1 MLSLSK
7 LTRPRRASLA
17 VSDRDPS
24 TSLRVT
30 KQKGRLDLYNFCGLP
45 VNKIVDIIAFVFY
58 QPKSIR
64 EALDCK
70 AELRERGTFIAG
82 GTDIVVLMNA
92 GKAAPENFID
102 LTHIPE
108 LCAINKRNG
117 TIAMAGNVTHAQ
129 SGRLPVRC
137 LAQASLS
144 VGGPGIREL
153 GTIAGNLATASP
165 AGDGSTALLAL
176 DAEVEL
182 TSVRGVRKM
191 PLEKFFLSY
200 RKTALAPDEM
210 ITKIFIPANYKT
222 DWAKVGKRGAVNISL
237 VAAAVAIT
245 PQKQARI
252 ALACVAA
259 TPVRCHKT
267 EEFLA
272 KNGLTAGTI
281 RQAADVVRSE
291 IKPITD
297 HRASADYKTHL
308 SGVLVRRL
316 LENLAN

>member
-1 MLSLSK
+1 M
-7 LTRPRRASLA
+7 
-17 VSDRDPS
+17 
-24 TSLRVT
+24 
-30 KQKGRLDLYNFCGLP
+30 
-45 VNKIVDIIAFVFY
+45 FY
-58 QPKSIR
+58 QPKNIR
-64 EALDCK
+64 DALERK
-70 AELRERGTFIAG
+70 AELKEHGTFIAG
-82 GTDIVVLMNA
+82 GTDLVVLMNA

-102 LTHIPE
+102 LSHIPE
-108 LCAINKRNG
+108 LCAINHRNG
-117 TIAMAGNVTHAQ
+117 TIELAGNVTHAQ
-129 SGRLPVRC
+129 CGRLPVKC

-153 GTIAGNLATASP
+153 GTIAGNIATASP

-210 ITKIFIPANYKT
+210 ITKVIVPTNYQT
-222 DWAKVGKRGAVNISL
+222 DWAKNGKRGAMNISI

-245 PQKQARI
+245 PQKQVRI
-252 ALACVAA
+252 ALASVAPF
-259 TPVRCHKT
+259 PVRCHKA
-267 EEFLA
+267 EAVFA
-272 KNGLTAGTI
+272 KGGDI
-281 RQAADVVRSE
+281 RQVAETVRSE

-308 SGVLVRRL
+308 AGVMVRRL
-316 LENLAN
+316 LENLCGH

>member
-1 MLSLSK
+1 M
-7 LTRPRRASLA
+7 
-17 VSDRDPS
+17 
-24 TSLRVT
+24 
-30 KQKGRLDLYNFCGLP
+30 FH
-45 VNKIVDIIAFVFY
+45 

-64 EALDCK
+64 EALDFK
-70 AELRERGTFIAG
+70 AALKERGTFIAG

-92 GKAAPENFID
+92 GKACPENFID
-102 LTHIPE
+102 LSHIPE
-108 LCAINKRNG
+108 LRAINNRNG
-117 TIAMAGNVTHAQ
+117 TVELAGNVTYAQ
-129 SGRLPVRC
+129 AGKLPVKC

-182 TSVRGVRKM
+182 TSVRGKRTM

-210 ITKIFIPANYKT
+210 ITKVSVPANYRS
-222 DWAKVGKRGAVNISL
+222 DWLKNGKRGAVNISV

-245 PQKQARI
+245 PTKEARI
-252 ALACVAA
+252 ALASVA
-259 TPVRCHKT
+259 PFPLRCHKA
-267 EEFLA
+267 EECFA
-272 KNGLTAGTI
+272 STGDARQTAEI
-281 RQAADVVRSE
+281 VRKE

-308 SGVLVRRL
+308 AGVLVRRL
-316 LENLAN
+316 LENLCGH